1 MQRTYL
7 IGGALLIGLLVVGVM
22 AISGGDGQADSANGA
37 AIEFEAV
44 SVRDLEEVVT
54 LDGTLGF
61 PEGDPVTSRLKGTI
75 TDVAPSGT
83 VVGEGDVL
91 FTVDGEPVAFLL
103 GTLPAFRDIGS
114 EPTLRTITA
123 QTGGTI
129 TSLAKVDDIITF
141 NDEAFRIDDLPI
153 LVLPGSVPEW
163 RNLDE
168 GDTGLDVG
176 QLETALVGLGYDPG
190 ALVVDDLFTYYTD
203 LMIDRWQEE
212 VGLEVDGR
220 YNLADAFFTP
230 SEPVVTQLLVAVG
243 DSVNPGAPI
252 MVIETVPDGSTR
264 SVEDGDRGL
273 TVRKLQELL
282 LEAGADPG
290 DVDGTFGDDT
300 EDAVIAFQIEH
311 GLEATGVADQPT
323 WDALI
328 EDSDEA
334 TAEADVLQLQVALA
348 RLGYSIP
355 TSGTIDPATTAAVEA
370 WQADIGAEVDGVV
383 DLGEVIF
390 LPEPVRVTEAI
401 LTVGSP
407 VNDGSA
413 VLATSDSASVVLVDL
428 PAEDQDLL
436 SLGLEVVVEMPN
448 GEEVA
453 AFVIEISGIA
463 TRTDNG
469 VVFETTIELVDAS
482 VGAELDQA
490 PVDVLVVTDSREQV
504 LAVPVTALLALA
516 EGGYAVE
523 IDRGSGALGLVA
535 VEPGLYADGWVEVV
549 STGLSAGDRVV
560 VP

>member
-1 MQRTYL
+1 MRRTYV
-7 IGGALLIGLLVVGVM
+7 IGGAVLIGLLAMGLT
-22 AISGGDGQADSANGA
+22 AISGGDGQAVAANGA
-37 AIEFEAV
+37 AIEFETA

-75 TDVAPSGT
+75 TDVADSGT

-91 FTVDGEPVAFLL
+91 FTVDGEPVVFLR

-129 TSLAKVDDIITF
+129 TSLPDVDDVIAF
-141 NDEAFRIDDLPI
+141 NDEALRIDDVPV
-153 LVLPGSVPEW
+153 LVLPGAVPEW

-168 GDTGLDVG
+168 GDEGRDVE

-203 LMIDRWQEE
+203 LMIDSWQEE

-220 YNLADAFFTP
+220 FNLADAFFAPT
-230 SEPVVTQLLVAVG
+230 EPVVTQLLVDVG
-243 DSVNPGAPI
+243 DSVNPGTPI
-252 MVIETVPDGSTR
+252 MVIETVPDGSIR

-273 TVRKLQELL
+273 TVRMLQNLL
-282 LEAGADPG
+282 LEAGVDPG
-290 DVDGTFGDDT
+290 DADGTFGDDT
-300 EDAVIAFQIEH
+300 EDAVIAFQTAN
-311 GLEATGVADQPT
+311 GLEATGVADQAT

-334 TAEADVLQLQVALA
+334 SAEADVLQLQEALI
-348 RLGYSIP
+348 RLGYPVP
-355 TSGTIDPATTAAVEA
+355 TSGLIDPGTTAAIEA
-370 WQADIGAEVDGVV
+370 WQADLGAEVDGVV

-401 LTVGSP
+401 LTIGSP

-436 SLGLEVVVEMPN
+436 SVGLHLVVEMPN

-453 AFVIEISGIA
+453 AIVTEISGIA

-490 PVDVLVVTDSREQV
+490 PVDVVVVTDSRERV

-523 IDRGSGALGLVA
+523 VALESGALGLVA

-549 STGLSAGDRVV
+549 STGLGAGDRVV